1 MKEATSRHDAAAAAD
16 PRFGTFP
23 VVADERADGTIIVR
37 ATVPLGEYPAR
48 HHDSLFHWARKQP
61 ARAFLAERRPGY
73 DGWATIDYGEAAQ
86 KAERIAAAL
95 AERNLDVERPILI
108 LSGNSIDHQL
118 LALGAMIAG
127 IPFSPISTAYSLVSQ
142 DFGKLKHVL
151 ALLDPGL
158 VYAADERYA
167 KALSTPE
174 MGGREIVLSE
184 PSATLPRAT
193 PFPKLLEG
201 GSPDRLKTAAAKV
214 GLDTIAKFLFTS
226 GSTGVPKG
234 VITTHRMI
242 NANQQMLTHP
252 WHFFDLRPPVLVDWL
267 PWSHVFG
274 GNCNMGQILR
284 AGGTLYIDDGRPI
297 PGEVARSF
305 RNLREISPT
314 VYFNVPRGFDLLLSE
329 LRKDEDLR
337 KRFFAELDVMFYA
350 GAALPDHLWSAFA
363 ELAEQARPGQPAS
376 MISGWGLTETA
387 PAALILNRHAA
398 EVGNL
403 GPPCPGVEFK
413 LVPNANKLEARVR
426 GPSVTPGYW
435 KMPELTAKAFDE
447 EGFFITGDAVKF
459 VDRND
464 PARGFRF
471 DGRVVEDFKLMTGT
485 WVHTG
490 DLRSRALKALAGLVF
505 DVVVV
510 GADREEVGLLVFPA
524 PSANADAADY
534 RDRLRAG
541 IERLNDGIEASS
553 QRVARALVLREPPS
567 LDRGEITDKG
577 SLNMRAILDHRRALV
592 EKLYNNDADVIRP
605 A

>member
-1 MKEATSRHDAAAAAD
+1 MNGATARHGATSTED

-23 VVADERADGTIIVR
+23 VIADERADGTIIVR
-37 ATVPLGEYPAR
+37 ATVPLGEYPDR
-48 HHDSLFHWARKQP
+48 HHDSLFHWARLQP
-61 ARAFLAERRPGY
+61 ARAFLAERRAGR
-73 DGWATIDYGEAAQ
+73 DGWATISYGEAAQ
-86 KAERIAAAL
+86 KAERIAEAL
-95 AERNLDVERPILI
+95 AARELGVERPILI
-108 LSGNSIDHQL
+108 LAGNAIDHAL

-151 ALLDPGL
+151 ALLNPGL

-167 KALSTPE
+167 KALSIPE
-174 MGGREIVLSE
+174 MVGREIVLSQ
-184 PSATLPRAT
+184 PSGTLPRAT
-193 PFPKLLEG
+193 SFAQLLDG

-214 GLDTIAKFLFTS
+214 GPDTIAKFLFTS
-226 GSTGVPKG
+226 GSTGIPKG

-252 WHFFDLRPPVLVDWL
+252 WRFFDLRPPVLVDWL

-305 RNLREISPT
+305 RNLLEISPT
-314 VYFNVPRGFDLLLSE
+314 VYFNVPRGFDLLLGE
-329 LRKDEDLR
+329 LRKDDLR

-363 ELAEQARPGQPAS
+363 ELAEEARPGKPAS

-387 PAALILNRHAA
+387 PAALILNRHDA

-403 GPPCPGVEFK
+403 GPPCPGNEIK
-413 LVPNANKLEARVR
+413 LVPNANKLEVRVR
-426 GPSVTPGYW
+426 GPNVTPGYW

-447 EGFFITGDAVKF
+447 EGFFITGDALKF
-459 VDRND
+459 LDRKD

-490 DLRSRALKALAGLVF
+490 NVRSRALKALAGLVF

-510 GADREEVGLLVFPA
+510 GADREEVGLFVFPA

-534 RDRLRAG
+534 RERLRTG
-541 IERLNDGIEASS
+541 LMGLNDGIEASS
-553 QRVARALVLREPPS
+553 QRVTRALVLREPPS
-567 LDRGEITDKG
+567 LDKGEITDKG
-577 SLNMRAILDHRRALV
+577 SLNMRAILDNRRALV
-592 EKLYNNDADVIRP
+592 EKLYGDDADVILP

>member
-1 MKEATSRHDAAAAAD
+1 MKQATSRSAAAAED
-16 PRFGTFP
+16 PRFGAFP
-23 VVADERADGTIIVR
+23 VVAEERPDGTIIVR

-48 HHDSLFHWARKQP
+48 HHDSLFRSAKAQP
-61 ARAFLAERRPGY
+61 ARTFLAERRTGQE
-73 DGWATIDYGEAAQ
+73 GWATVSYAEAAQ
-86 KAERIAAAL
+86 QAERIAAAL
-95 AERNLDVERPILI
+95 AERALGPERPILI
-108 LSGNSIDHQL
+108 LSGNSIDHAL

-158 VYAADERYA
+158 VYASDERFA
-167 KALSTPE
+167 KALSIPE
-174 MGGREIVLSE
+174 MAGREIVLSA
-184 PSATLPRAT
+184 PAAVLPGAT
-193 PFPKLLEG
+193 PLAELLKG
-201 GSPDRLKTAAAKV
+201 GSAERLKAAAAKV
-214 GLDTIAKFLFTS
+214 GLDSVAKFLFTS
-226 GSTGVPKG
+226 GSTGIPKG

-252 WHFFDLRPPVLVDWL
+252 WRFFDLVPPVLVDWL

-314 VYFNVPRGFDLLLSE
+314 VYFNVPRGFDLLLGE
-329 LRKDEDLR
+329 LRKDDELR
-337 KRFFAELDVMFYA
+337 RRFFANLDVMFYA

-363 ELAEQARPGQPAS
+363 EVAEAARPGNPAS

-387 PAALILNRHAA
+387 PAALILNRHDA
-398 EVGNL
+398 EVGNV
-403 GPPCPGVEFK
+403 GPPCPGVEIK
-413 LVPNANKLEARVR
+413 LVPNAGKLEARVR

-435 KMPELTAKAFDE
+435 KMPELTATAFDE

-459 VDRND
+459 IDRND

-490 DLRSRALKALAGLVF
+490 DVRSRALKALAGLVF

-510 GADREEVGLLVFPA
+510 GADREDVGLFAFPA
-524 PSANADAADY
+524 PSTNADAPDY
-534 RDRLRAG
+534 RERLRAAM
-541 IERLNDGIEASS
+541 ERMNEGIEASS

-577 SLNMRAILDHRRALV
+577 SLNMRAILDRRGALV
-592 EKLYNNDADVIRP
+592 DKLYSDDADVIRP
-605 A
+605 